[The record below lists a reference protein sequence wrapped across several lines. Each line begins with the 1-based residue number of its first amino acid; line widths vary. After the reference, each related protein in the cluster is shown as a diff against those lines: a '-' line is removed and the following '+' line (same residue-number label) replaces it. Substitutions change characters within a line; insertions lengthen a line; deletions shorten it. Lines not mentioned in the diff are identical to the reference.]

1 MEKHLCALT
10 LSGGCC
16 WPGQGEYYG
25 TIACQ
30 YLTGAQVRGFAR
42 VGLNSRAIRCG
53 AYPHTACSAQP
64 AVLCACPESVGVTR
78 GLNGRRLSAWPMVSV
93 TPCIFLLR
101 TAIWQ
106 APSKSGRALLLE
118 LAVKGRVLWH
128 PQAACFKEPCTAAF
142 HTASSRAPGRRLVSN
157 AVHSAGRRQSSVCSR
172 LQASMQRS
180 AAVRLAV
187 RTGAQRC
194 AGCAS
199 VPLSGARLGC
209 LRLRRKVLDVR
220 RTAGLRGGGAHA
232 PCVGAMQACGERRAV
247 ARGWYP
253 QPSRW
258 QRSGM
263 PPWT

>member
-1 MEKHLCALT
+1 
-10 LSGGCC
+10 
-16 WPGQGEYYG
+16 
-25 TIACQ
+25 
-30 YLTGAQVRGFAR
+30 
-42 VGLNSRAIRCG
+42 
-53 AYPHTACSAQP
+53 
-64 AVLCACPESVGVTR
+64 
-78 GLNGRRLSAWPMVSV
+78 MVSV
-93 TPCIFLLR
+93 TPCTFLLR
-101 TAIWQ
+101 TAIFRPGPGP
-106 APSKSGRALLLE
+106 ASREFGRALLLE

-128 PQAACFKEPCTAAF
+128 PQAACFKEPCTVAF

-157 AVHSAGRRQSSVCSR
+157 AVHSAGRQQSSVCSR

-232 PCVGAMQACGERRAV
+232 PCRRHAGLRRAAGRSARLVPAAV
-247 ARGWYP
+247 AVAAERDA
-253 QPSRW
+253 SLDVSKVR
-258 QRSGM
+258 
-263 PPWT
+263 PPLAQCAARAQQLCTS